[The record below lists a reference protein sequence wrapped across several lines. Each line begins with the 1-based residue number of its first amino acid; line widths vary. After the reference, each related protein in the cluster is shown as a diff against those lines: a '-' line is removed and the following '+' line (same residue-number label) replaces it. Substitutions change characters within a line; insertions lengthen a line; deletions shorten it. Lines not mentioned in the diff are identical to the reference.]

1 MEIEFLV
8 HFALHTK
15 LVVAENVGHT
25 VDLSLTI
32 PPVGGPA
39 AQRCKHLPNAVC
51 AVQGLHFLHG
61 CLWSHRTARAH
72 DADVSARGANAVPW
86 IHQNTALGRAAALFL
101 RSSCENL
108 YPTSKTTP
116 CRPCLVCSG
125 HSSADP
131 ASLDMATKTLLVPEC
146 RPPYLGDLLTMAI
159 NDVLN
164 GMILQVRANPKIF
177 WLFCRSTLQET
188 ITYPLQK
195 VELESMIFHFP
206 MVGYVSSLD
215 ATFLFW
221 ETKSIKLQPLKPPER
236 FSIARPKSTETVKRG
251 FDPSFVR
258 IFVFQGRQEHLKVFS
273 CREKTSG
280 LFLSFFGECFFL
292 QFVLLVGRESLS

>member
-1 MEIEFLV
+1 MWESVPDIKNN
-8 HFALHTK
+8 ALPA
-15 LVVAENVGHT
+15 LPRVFRSFISWPGIPWYGNENAT
-25 VDLSLTI
+25 
-32 PPVGGPA
+32 GPG
-39 AQRCKHLPNAVC
+39 V
-51 AVQGLHFLHG
+51 
-61 CLWSHRTARAH
+61 
-72 DADVSARGANAVPW
+72 
-86 IHQNTALGRAAALFL
+86 
-101 RSSCENL
+101 
-108 YPTSKTTP
+108 
-116 CRPCLVCSG
+116 
-125 HSSADP
+125 
-131 ASLDMATKTLLVPEC
+131 

-236 FSIARPKSTETVKRG
+236 FSPAKINWNREKGLWPKLCSNLRFPGATRTSESFFLPWKNFRVVLVFFRRVFFFFNLFCLLGGNHWASWFLQSVWKISVKFDDRPK
-251 FDPSFVR
+251 
-258 IFVFQGRQEHLKVFS
+258 
-273 CREKTSG
+273 
-280 LFLSFFGECFFL
+280 
-292 QFVLLVGRESLS
+292 